1 MEIHNNNCQ
10 QFFGSDIDGEV
21 IINGNII
28 HAAKEIS
35 VKNNMVFINGEP
47 AEEYSDVPLKI
58 EITGSVKSINTT
70 SGSVHVEGDVTNVK
84 TMSGS
89 VRCQTVK
96 GNVNTMSGGVK
107 CRIIEGDCSTMSGS
121 IRKTI
126 I

>member
-10 QFFGSDIDGEV
+10 QFFGTDIDGEV
-21 IINGNII
+21 IINGNVI
-28 HAAKEIS
+28 HAAKELK
-35 VKNNMVFINGEP
+35 VKNNMVFINGKP
-47 AEEYSDVPLKI
+47 VEEYSDVPLKI

-70 SGSVHVEGDVTNVK
+70 TGIVHVQGDVTNVK

-89 VRCQTVK
+89 VHCQTVK

>member
-1 MEIHNNNCQ
+1 MEIFDNNCQ
-10 QFFGSDIDGEV
+10 QFFGTDIDGEV
-21 IINGNII
+21 IINGNVI
-28 HAAKEIS
+28 HSAKELK
-35 VKNNMVFINGEP
+35 VKNNMVFINGKP
-47 AEEYSDVPLKI
+47 VEEYSNIPLKI

-70 SGSVHVEGDVTNVK
+70 SGSVHVEGDVTNVE

-89 VRCQTVK
+89 VR
-96 GNVNTMSGGVK
+96 